1 MKISTIVAFASVLV
15 LSGCADKKAPYDYSA
30 FRASKPAS
38 IVVLPAKNSSPDV
51 NAAHSLVSVVTT
63 PLAESGY
70 YVFPVAVVEK
80 TFEQNGLSSASDAQA
95 VSSAKLHEIFNADA
109 ALYVDVHEY
118 GTKYRLIDSVTQVGA
133 TARLVDLRSGKQI
146 WSGAG
151 FASDA
156 DNNNN
161 NSGIMAML
169 VTAAIKQISNNIT
182 DKSHDIAVIAATS
195 MLTADGRNG
204 SLLPGPRA
212 SLKTTK

>member
-1 MKISTIVAFASVLV
+1 MKISTIVALASVLA
-15 LSGCADKKAPYDYSA
+15 LSGCANKKTPYDYSA

-38 IVVLPAKNSSPDV
+38 VVVLPAKNSSPDIH
-51 NAAHSLVSVVTT
+51 AAHSVVSVVTT

-80 TFEQNGLSSASDAQA
+80 TFEQNGLASAADAQA
-95 VSSAKLHEIFNADA
+95 VSAAKLHEIFNADA
-109 ALYVDVHEY
+109 ALYVEVHEY
-118 GTKYRLIDSVTQVGA
+118 GTKYMLIDSVTQVSA

-151 FASDA
+151 FASDEQ
-156 DNNNN
+156 NSN
-161 NSGIMAML
+161 NSGLLGML
-169 VTAAIKQISNNIT
+169 AAAAIKQISNTMT
-182 DKSHDIAVIAATS
+182 DKGHDIAIIAAAS

-212 SLKTTK
+212 KLTTSP

>member
-1 MKISTIVAFASVLV
+1 MKISTIVALASVLV
-15 LSGCADKKAPYDYSA
+15 LSGCASKKAPYDYSA

-38 IVVLPAKNSSPDV
+38 IVVLPAKNSSPDI

-109 ALYVDVHEY
+109 ALYVDVLEY
-118 GTKYRLIDSVTQVGA
+118 GTKFMLIDSVTQVGA

-156 DNNNN
+156 DNSNNN
-161 NSGIMAML
+161 GIMAML
-169 VTAAIKQISNNIT
+169 VTAAIKQISSNIT
-182 DKSHDIAVIAATS
+182 DKSHDIAVITATNI
-195 MLTADGRNG
+195 LTADGADG
-204 SLLPGPRA
+204 SILPGPRA
-212 SLKTTK
+212 RLKTTR